1 MGAAGCADDLDP
13 PPAARLCRKR
23 RGEAWRRAKCQN
35 TPMNKA
41 FTKETD
47 DDNEDDLD
55 DAPRPKGTLHITPE
69 GFRALSTEL
78 KRLWSVDRPKITEE
92 VSVAAAQG
100 DRSENAEY
108 IYGKKKLREIDRRI
122 RFLTK
127 RLDTVTVVSQNSEQ
141 SGKIFFG
148 AWFTIED
155 EEGKAMTYR
164 IVGTD
169 EIDLAARKISVASP
183 VAQALLGKAIGDT
196 AVVQRPKGATE
207 VTVVK
212 VWYEAHS

>member
-1 MGAAGCADDLDP
+1 
-13 PPAARLCRKR
+13 
-23 RGEAWRRAKCQN
+23 
-35 TPMNKA
+35 MNKA

-47 DDNEDDLD
+47 GDEEDEDIEE
-55 DAPRPKGTLHITPE
+55 APRPKGTLHITPE
-69 GFRALSTEL
+69 GFLALKTEL
-78 KRLWSVDRPKITEE
+78 KRLWSLERPRITEE
-92 VSVAAAQG
+92 VAAAAAQG

-127 RLDTVTVVSQNSEQ
+127 RLDAVTVVSSTREQ
-141 SGKIFFG
+141 LGKVFFG

-155 EEGKAMTYR
+155 EDGREMTYR

-169 EIDLAARKISVASP
+169 EVDLTTRKISVASP

-196 AVVQRPKGATE
+196 AIVQRPKGAVE

-212 VWYEAHS
+212 VWYEGSS

>member
-1 MGAAGCADDLDP
+1 MS
-13 PPAARLCRKR
+13 
-23 RGEAWRRAKCQN
+23 
-35 TPMNKA
+35 KA
-41 FTKETD
+41 FTKESD
-47 DDNEDDLD
+47 DEDDEDLRD
-55 DAPRPKGTLHITPE
+55 EAPRPKGTQHITAE
-69 GFRALSTEL
+69 GFRALQVEL
-78 KRLWSVDRPKITEE
+78 KRLWEVDRPKITDE
-92 VSVAAAQG
+92 VSTAAAQG

-127 RLDTVTVVSQNSEQ
+127 RLDAVTVVTPSASQL
-141 SGKIFFG
+141 GKVFFG

-155 EEGKAMTYR
+155 EDGKEMTYR

-183 VAQALLGKAIGDT
+183 VAQALLGKAEGDSAT
-196 AVVQRPKGATE
+196 VQRPKGPTE

-212 VWYEAHS
+212 VWYE